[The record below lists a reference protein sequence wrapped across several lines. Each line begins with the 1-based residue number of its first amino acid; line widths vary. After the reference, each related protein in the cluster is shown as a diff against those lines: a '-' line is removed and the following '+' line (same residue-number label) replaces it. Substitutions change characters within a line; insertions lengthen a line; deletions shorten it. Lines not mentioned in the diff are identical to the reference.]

1 MRLLVDIGNSA
12 VKWTSDQG
20 LAAGEVHRSDGVDL
34 RQTLIPLWRGMTP
47 PRRVAISSVR
57 RGESLVVLRDWIWRQ
72 WGLSPY
78 MAETLGEAFG
88 VVNGYREPA
97 RLGVDRWLAL
107 VAARARFQSPL
118 LVVDCGSAT
127 TLDALDANGRHLGGV
142 ILPGLRLFRRCLL
155 GNTDIPDPGA
165 SGEIDYFAT
174 DTATGI
180 DSGAILATVAAVER
194 MTSLLQQRSPEAVSC
209 LLTGGDAG
217 QLSGQL
223 AVSHRIEPNLVLQ
236 GLAIQAECAD
246 KS

>member
-1 MRLLVDIGNSA
+1 MKLLVDIGNSA
-12 VKWTSDQG
+12 VKWASEEE
-20 LAAGEVHRSDGVDL
+20 LAAGEVHRSDGGDL
-34 RQTLIPLWRGMTP
+34 QETLIPLWSRMTA

-57 RGESLVVLRDWIWRQ
+57 SGERLAVLRDWMWRQ
-72 WGLSPY
+72 WGLHPY
-78 MAETLGEAFG
+78 MAEAREEAFG

-107 VAARARFQSPL
+107 IAARARFKGPV

-127 TLDALDANGRHLGGV
+127 TLDTMDTGGRHLGGL
-142 ILPGLRLFRRCLL
+142 ILPGLGLFRRCLL
-155 GNTDIPDPGA
+155 ENTDIPGPGE
-165 SGEIDYFAT
+165 GRGIDYFAT

-180 DSGAILATVAAVER
+180 DSGAILATVSAVER
-194 MTSLLQQRSPEAVSC
+194 MTGLLQQRSPEAVIC

-217 QLSGQL
+217 RLSGQL